1 MEAREEPG
9 LPYALHIRGYDAL
22 GRIPAFREGLFFVQ
36 DVSSML
42 AVEAAQAEKDSFC
55 LDVCAAPGGKA
66 MQLSMLLEG
75 SGRVEARDLTDYKV
89 GAVEEN
95 VERLG
100 IANIHACVYDAR
112 ILDPAMIEKADV
124 VLADLPC
131 SGLGVLGKKP
141 DIKYRTTPES
151 LDSLAE
157 LQREILGTVWQ
168 YVKPGGTLIY
178 STCTINPQENEE
190 NVRWFLEQY
199 PFTAEPLPETFAG
212 FADERD
218 RQKGMCQLLPGTH
231 GTDGFFIA
239 RLKRSL

>member
-1 MEAREEPG
+1 
-9 LPYALHIRGYDAL
+9 
-22 GRIPAFREGLFFVQ
+22 
-36 DVSSML
+36 
-42 AVEAAQAEKDSFC
+42 
-55 LDVCAAPGGKA
+55 

-75 SGRVEARDLTDYKV
+75 SGSVEARDLTDYKV

-199 PFTAEPLPETFAG
+199 PFTAEPLPEIFAG
-212 FADERD
+212 FADERA